1 MTCSLVRYRQCILRR
16 IEKRRMKGR
25 GNREDGKGKRK
36 QKMKNERENKALVTT
51 LKRKED
57 LQNPS
62 KGFVDF

>member
-1 MTCSLVRYRQCILRR
+1 
-16 IEKRRMKGR
+16 MKGR

>member
-1 MTCSLVRYRQCILRR
+1 
-16 IEKRRMKGR
+16 MKGR

-51 LKRKED
+51 LKRKGD